1 MADRAAL
8 IADFLTR
15 AGWGNAARAP
25 LAGDASARR
34 YERLTQ
40 GAEMA
45 VLMDA
50 PGGDLQPFLRVA
62 HHLSSLGLSAPEA
75 LAEDTTNGLLLL
87 EDFGDALYARLV
99 EAAPSC
105 EEALY
110 IEAVEVLIALHA
122 HPAPDWAPDFG
133 PASMTEAIA
142 PAWDWY
148 AKGITGSA
156 DGLDAAQAEMET
168 LLATTA
174 SDPVLILRDFHAENL
189 FWLPD
194 RKGIARVGLIDF
206 QDALAGPRAYD
217 LVSLTEDARRDV
229 DPTLADRLTDLYA
242 QRTGQDPDHFRLA
255 AAACA
260 AQRNLRI
267 LGVFARLSLHFGKPH
282 YIDLIPRVWGLLQRD
297 LAHPRLS
304 RLRDLCTLPEPTPDN
319 LQILRDKC
327 GTIPTL
333 S

>member
-1 MADRAAL
+1 MADRVAL
-8 IADFLTR
+8 ITDFLTR
-15 AGWGNAARAP
+15 AGWGNAKRAP
-25 LAGDASARR
+25 LAGDASARC
-34 YERLTQ
+34 YERLTR
-40 GAEMA
+40 GADIA

-50 PGGDLQPFLRVA
+50 PGGDIRPFTRVA
-62 HHLSSLGLSAPEA
+62 RHLSGLDLSAPEI

-110 IEAVEVLIALHA
+110 VEAVEVLIALHS
-122 HPAPDWAPDFG
+122 HPAPAWAPDFG
-133 PASMTEAIA
+133 PATMTEAIA

-148 AKGITGSA
+148 AKGITGSTA
-156 DGLDAAQAEMET
+156 GQEAAQAELGT
-168 LLATTA
+168 LLAETA
-174 SDPVLILRDFHAENL
+174 SDPVLILRDYHAENL

-194 RKGIARVGLIDF
+194 RDGTARVGLIDF

-217 LVSLTEDARRDV
+217 LISLTEDARRDV
-229 DPTLADRLTDLYA
+229 DPALADRLIAHYA
-242 QRTGQDPDHFRLA
+242 TRTGQHAETFRLA
-255 AAACA
+255 AATCA

-267 LGVFARLSLHFGKPH
+267 LGIFARLSLHFGKPH

-297 LAHPRLS
+297 LEHPRLA
-304 RLRDLCTLPEPTPDN
+304 RLRECCHLPEPTPDN

-333 S
+333 

>member
-1 MADRAAL
+1 MADRATL

-15 AGWGNAARAP
+15 AGWGNAKRAP
-25 LAGDASARR
+25 LAGDASTRR
-34 YERLTQ
+34 YERLSSS
-40 GAEMA
+40 GESA

-50 PGGDLQPFLRVA
+50 PGGDLHPFLRVA
-62 HHLSSLGLSAPEA
+62 RNLSDLGLSAPQI
-75 LAEDTTNGLLLL
+75 LAQDTTQGLLLL

-110 IEAVEVLIALHA
+110 IEAVEVLVALHA
-122 HPAPDWAPDFG
+122 HPAPAWAPDFG
-133 PASMTEAIA
+133 PATMTEAIA

-156 DGLDAAQAEMET
+156 QGLAAAQAELGV
-168 LLATTA
+168 LLAETA
-174 SDPVLILRDFHAENL
+174 SDPVLILRDYHAENL

-194 RKGIARVGLIDF
+194 RAGIARVGLIDF

-229 DPTLADRLTDLYA
+229 DPALADRLITHYA
-242 QRTGQDPDHFRLA
+242 TRTAQDPDQFRLA
-255 AAACA
+255 AAVCA

-282 YIDLIPRVWGLLQRD
+282 YVDLIPRVWGLLQRD
-297 LAHPRLS
+297 LAHPRLA
-304 RLRDLCTLPEPTPDN
+304 RLRALCQLPEPTPDN
-319 LQILRDKC
+319 LQLLRDKC